1 MSDADYYCVSFT
13 TFSLAARPTWRLYT
27 AAIERVSR
35 NGCANGLLSLVHL
48 PRFFVRLIFFFF
60 AAIIPP
66 FAMGL
71 LWCGLGMGWLAAAVS
86 SEDEGEERNENSW
99 QLQFPLSCVRIE
111 SLCDSVG
118 CRRKVTQSE
127 RKKAAAQ
134 HTHNSGRQAG
144 RDREEEEDG
153 GSSEKF
159 RMFWQRRKRFFPQQ
173 QSFGCCVAAAAP
185 VTIEYR
191 WSSCFLSYQLVIFSQ
206 IHQNPSTLR

>member
-1 MSDADYYCVSFT
+1 MVRSRDG
-13 TFSLAARPTWRLYT
+13 LA
-27 AAIERVSR
+27 
-35 NGCANGLLSLVHL
+35 
-48 PRFFVRLIFFFF
+48 
-60 AAIIPP
+60 
-66 FAMGL
+66 
-71 LWCGLGMGWLAAAVS
+71 GWLLAAVS

-185 VTIEYR
+185 VTIEYIDGR
-191 WSSCFLSYQLVIFSQ
+191 LVFYLISLLFSHRS
-206 IHQNPSTLR
+206 IKTHQR

>member
-1 MSDADYYCVSFT
+1 
-13 TFSLAARPTWRLYT
+13 
-27 AAIERVSR
+27 
-35 NGCANGLLSLVHL
+35 
-48 PRFFVRLIFFFF
+48 
-60 AAIIPP
+60 
-66 FAMGL
+66 
-71 LWCGLGMGWLAAAVS
+71 MGWLAAAVS

-127 RKKAAAQ
+127 RKKAAQ
-134 HTHNSGRQAG
+134 HSTHTIPAGRQAGRQAG
-144 RDREEEEDG
+144 RDREEEDG

>member
-1 MSDADYYCVSFT
+1 MAVQTDYCLSFICRD
-13 TFSLAARPTWRLYT
+13 FSFVLY
-27 AAIERVSR
+27 
-35 NGCANGLLSLVHL
+35 
-48 PRFFVRLIFFFF
+48 FFFF